1 MKKLLFVLF
10 ALALVLGDAPLKAHS
25 LANSLKDKDEERE
38 IPLDPC
44 GSLEGGPITRG
55 VVIQAANAYL
65 NDRVITVVFNQELP
79 SASVS
84 VSSTSD
90 GVNVYSETL
99 YSPEFITINLS
110 SEDAGEYHLEI
121 EAGGLRLSGNFAL

>member
-1 MKKLLFVLF
+1 MKKLLFVF
-10 ALALVLGDAPLKAHS
+10 IALAVIVGNVSSHNSHSMKSGD
-25 LANSLKDKDEERE
+25 DERE
-38 IPLDPC
+38 IPLFPSTS
-44 GSLEGGPITRG
+44 GEGGPVARG
-55 VVIQAANAYL
+55 VITSPASAYI
-65 NDRVITVVFNQELP
+65 NSNVITISFNQELP

-90 GVNVYSETL
+90 GVNVYSETI

-121 EAGGLRLSGNFAL
+121 EAGDLRLSGSFAL